1 MTKEELI
8 KQKEE
13 LENSVERLQKII
25 DASSETTFEII
36 IEDLKQQMIENVEAE
51 HWSGIKSCIKEI
63 DSVNGTK
70 NFILKQS
77 ELLNRK
83 KQELEE
89 INDKINNYQSS
100 IFDTSNNEEE
110 EG

>member
-13 LENSVERLQKII
+13 LESEIERLQKII

-36 IEDLKQQMIENVEAE
+36 IEDLKQQMIQNVEE
-51 HWSGIKSCIKEI
+51 EKWSDVKSCIKEV

-83 KQELEE
+83 KEELKDITTQIENFQTSLFE
-89 INDKINNYQSS
+89 QKNKKNNK
-100 IFDTSNNEEE
+100 E
-110 EG
+110 